1 MNVVQEFIGENEA
14 MIHCFS
20 DKIIG
25 NDIFLEF
32 PSVGATQNVILTAV
46 LSEGVTRIFNA
57 AREPE
62 ITEVCNYLI
71 CAGAKITGM
80 EPPIFRLRE

>member
-1 MNVVQEFIGENEA
+1 MNVRQEFYGEDNSI
-14 MIHCFS
+14 IHCYS

-25 NDIFLEF
+25 NDIFLES

-62 ITEVCNYLI
+62 VTEV
-71 CAGAKITGM
+71 A
-80 EPPIFRLRE
+80 